1 MQRKR
6 RIALFALATL
16 LAAVLAALGWF
27 LLPAGDPIFHGKR
40 ESEWLTNIV
49 YGESKARIQ
58 QWRDFGPEGL
68 RVLERGLEPGRGY
81 RYRQFYRRY
90 AYKLPRFM
98 LNLLPSPATDK
109 SYSTR
114 MCVISLLS
122 EMDTNAWPAW
132 RAAARALEDEQDG
145 VRQSAISFFTQRED
159 DSALLN
165 RMPPR
170 DKKSLL
176 PRFLRGLED
185 PSNWGLRNN
194 AAIALRY
201 YPEERQVVAP
211 ALAKALADAQPQVR
225 LIAADS
231 LNRIDPIAASRA
243 GVVKVLAAIVVHPDD
258 QIAGRA
264 PSVLRHC
271 RNDADEAVAALL
283 KGLHSTNSLVSS
295 SSVWALEAFPSHADS
310 ILPELRKAAERTD
323 HAGGYAK
330 QAVKK
335 LEARQAAQ

>member
-6 RIALFALATL
+6 RIAFFALATL
-16 LAAVLAALGWF
+16 VAAVLTALAWF
-27 LLPAGDPIFHGKR
+27 FLPAGDPIFHGKR

-81 RYRQFYRRY
+81 RYRKFYRRY
-90 AYKLPRFM
+90 AYKLPRSIVR
-98 LNLLPSPATDK
+98 LLPSPATDK

-122 EMDTNAWPAW
+122 DMDTNAWPAW

-145 VRQSAISFFTQRED
+145 VRQSAISFFTWRED

-165 RMPPR
+165 QMLPR
-170 DKKSLL
+170 DKKAIL
-176 PRFLRGLED
+176 PHFLRAVED
-185 PSNWGLRNN
+185 SDWGIRNN
-194 AAIALRY
+194 AALALRY
-201 YPEERQVVAP
+201 YPEEKQVVAP
-211 ALAKALADAQPQVR
+211 ALAKALADAEPPVR
-225 LIAADS
+225 LVAAES

-243 GVVKVLAAIVVHPDD
+243 GVVKVLAAIVLHPDD

-264 PSVLRHC
+264 PSILRHC

-335 LEARQAAQ
+335 LEGRQRP

>member
-1 MQRKR
+1 MRRKR
-6 RIALFALATL
+6 RICLFALAML
-16 LAAVLAALGWF
+16 LAAVLALAWF
-27 LLPAGDPIFHGKR
+27 LLPHRDRMFRGKP
-40 ESEWLTNIV
+40 ESEWITNIV
-49 YGESKARIQ
+49 YGVQLSDAESKAQVQ

-68 RVLERGLEPGRGY
+68 RMLERGLEPSDGY
-81 RYRQFYRRY
+81 RYRKFYRRY
-90 AYKLPRFM
+90 VYKFPRFIVR
-98 LNLLPSPATDK
+98 LLPSPATDK

-122 EMDTNAWPAW
+122 RMDTNAWPAW

-145 VRQSAISFFTQRED
+145 VRQSAISFFTRRED

-194 AAIALRY
+194 AALALRY
-201 YPEERQVVAP
+201 YPEEKQTVAP

-258 QIAGRA
+258 Q
-264 PSVLRHC
+264 
-271 RNDADEAVAALL
+271 
-283 KGLHSTNSLVSS
+283 
-295 SSVWALEAFPSHADS
+295 
-310 ILPELRKAAERTD
+310 
-323 HAGGYAK
+323 
-330 QAVKK
+330 
-335 LEARQAAQ
+335 